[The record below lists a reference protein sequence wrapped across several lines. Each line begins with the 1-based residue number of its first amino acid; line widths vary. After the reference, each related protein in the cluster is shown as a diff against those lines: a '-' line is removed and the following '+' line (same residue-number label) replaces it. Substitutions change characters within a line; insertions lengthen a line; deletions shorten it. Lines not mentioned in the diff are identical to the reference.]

1 MASEEEAYY
10 GSPAPATPAS
20 KAVKSGST
28 PGKAKARTK
37 RLEEDLAAAREETQA
52 IRKKLHNAIRKGK
65 GIEQEKN
72 ALAGEVKR
80 WRQEAE
86 SLKENMADASAGGAA
101 AEEEEVDALKREVT
115 SLEQKL
121 EVERKVSEAGGKETA
136 AKLEE
141 KEEECRSL
149 RKEMEHLQSAVR
161 SAAERAANATV
172 NENAG
177 PREVYRGL
185 PEPKRFELTRKT
197 EYVRK
202 EPPKNLEI
210 KPGDDAETRETKR
223 KKLKMFKYKQ
233 RQQEIAAEQ
242 NQKASS
248 WQSFQA
254 TGLKK
259 KKRGMQTNSIFSSK
273 T

>member
-1 MASEEEAYY
+1 MCERGGAREGIDRGFAMASEEEAYY

-80 WRQEAE
+80 WKQEAE

-172 NENAG
+172 NETRASEERERELGQAKALQRRVAELEGLLEDAG
-177 PREVYRGL
+177 ESEQER
-185 PEPKRFELTRKT
+185 
-197 EYVRK
+197 
-202 EPPKNLEI
+202 
-210 KPGDDAETRETKR
+210 
-223 KKLKMFKYKQ
+223 Q
-233 RQQEIAAEQ
+233 RWVGWDGTHDEF
-242 NQKASS
+242 S
-248 WQSFQA
+248 W
-254 TGLKK
+254 TGWD
-259 KKRGMQTNSIFSSK
+259 RVGA
-273 T
+273 